1 MMSYGGGE
9 MSDSLAAAAVRFA
22 QPSEQRRN
30 QVIGVVLLDA
40 DHSVETLDH
49 DDPFAW
55 EPPPGLTSGF
65 FGHPA
70 AWPLPTVF
78 AVAWGATAAA
88 AARGE
93 PEAMQAVAEA
103 VKRLDGRCDLIVG
116 SCGFFAEAWDAI
128 EMPPSTPTILSA
140 FDLLDEAL
148 RSTAKDVAV
157 ISFSEEPA
165 IRYLATRPDAGRIR
179 IVGLTPAG
187 DWPLIAPLD
196 YAIRPQWTVAGLE
209 AGLRE
214 VIAREVQPGGRLDD
228 VGALVLEC
236 TVLPQFRHVIREYTN
251 VPVYDAATAA
261 TALLA

>member
-1 MMSYGGGE
+1 MSYGCDG
-9 MSDSLAAAAVRFA
+9 MSGALTATAVRFA
-22 QPSEQRRN
+22 QLEARRE

-49 DDPFAW
+49 PDPSAW

-65 FGHPA
+65 FGHPG

-88 AARGE
+88 AADGE
-93 PEAMQAVAEA
+93 PQAMQAVADA
-103 VKRLDGRCDLIVG
+103 VQRLDGRCDLIVG
-116 SCGFFAEAWDAI
+116 SCGFFAEAWDTI
-128 EMPPSTPTILSA
+128 ETPPSTPTVLSA
-140 FDLLDEAL
+140 LDLLDEAL

-157 ISFSEEPA
+157 LSYSVPPA
-165 IRYLATRPDAGRIR
+165 ERFLSTRPDWARIR
-179 IVGLTPAG
+179 VVGLTPAG
-187 DWPLIAPLD
+187 DWPAIGQLD
-196 YAIRPQWTVAGLE
+196 WAVSPQWTLAGLE

-214 VIAREVQPGGRLDD
+214 VLEKELEPGGKLDD

-251 VPVYDAATAA
+251 MPVYDAGTAA
-261 TALLA
+261 IALLA